1 MVIHRDKYKCMK
13 INKYTNRP
21 ECISES
27 ASAKFDMR
35 LTPFKKDF
43 LRRLSNAKK
52 KSMSKVALE
61 IIDYYIINAVTSDF
75 WVTHNKVSEK
85 IKRISQHEAQKF

>member
-1 MVIHRDKYKCMK
+1 
-13 INKYTNRP
+13 
-21 ECISES
+21 
-27 ASAKFDMR
+27 
-35 LTPFKKDF
+35 
-43 LRRLSNAKK
+43 
-52 KSMSKVALE
+52 MSKVALE